1 MMNRCAYQQQNN
13 NNNINNNALVRSGGM
28 MNGVVCPKPR
38 RLCLLNPS
46 MKESVI
52 STSSPRWHHHYST
65 YWFNSV
71 LLFSFFVRFISR
83 CLIRFCSC
91 CLNSHQM
98 ETRESKSKMEL
109 LDMILTK
116 ECCGVEKTNNVVPS
130 SPPFFSGSPPSRAA
144 NPVVQDAQFGNE
156 NPNPP
161 SPAMEASPSSRK
173 NGGSC
178 KFGQKCP
185 AVRVE
190 GFNCRGISAV
200 A

>member
-1 MMNRCAYQQQNN
+1 MMNRCAFQQQNN
-13 NNNINNNALVRSGGM
+13 NINNDQQQMMMM

-46 MKESVI
+46 INESI
-52 STSSPRWHHHYST
+52 SSSSSPRWQHHYP
-65 YWFNSV
+65 
-71 LLFSFFVRFISR
+71 I
-83 CLIRFCSC
+83 
-91 CLNSHQM
+91 SHQT
-98 ETRESKSKMEL
+98 EICESKARTEL

-116 ECCGVEKTNNVVPS
+116 ECYGVEKSNYPLPS
-130 SPPFFSGSPPSRAA
+130 SPPFFCGSPPSRAS

-156 NPNPP
+156 NP
-161 SPAMEASPSSRK
+161 SPSSPAFEASSSPSPRK

-178 KFGQKCP
+178 ARGKFGQKHP

>member
-13 NNNINNNALVRSGGM
+13 NINNNALVRGGEM

-46 MKESVI
+46 IKESVI
-52 STSSPRWHHHYST
+52 AASSPRCQHHYP
-65 YWFNSV
+65 
-71 LLFSFFVRFISR
+71 I
-83 CLIRFCSC
+83 
-91 CLNSHQM
+91 HQTEM
-98 ETRESKSKMEL
+98 CESKARTEL

-116 ECCGVEKTNNVVPS
+116 ECYGVEKSNNLIPS
-130 SPPFFSGSPPSRAA
+130 SPPFFCGSPPSRAS

-156 NPNPP
+156 NPSPLSPACETSP
-161 SPAMEASPSSRK
+161 SPSPRK

-178 KFGQKCP
+178 ARGKFGQKHP

>member
-13 NNNINNNALVRSGGM
+13 NNINNNALVRSEET

-38 RLCLLNPS
+38 RLYLLNPS
-46 MKESVI
+46 MKESI
-52 STSSPRWHHHYST
+52 STSSPRWQNHYS
-65 YWFNSV
+65 
-71 LLFSFFVRFISR
+71 I
-83 CLIRFCSC
+83 
-91 CLNSHQM
+91 HQT
-98 ETRESKSKMEL
+98 ETHESKSRMEL

-116 ECCGVEKTNNVVPS
+116 ECYGAEKSNNVVSS
-130 SPPFFSGSPPSRAA
+130 SPPFFCGSPPSRAA

-156 NPNPP
+156 NPNLP
-161 SPAMEASPSSRK
+161 SPAIEASPSSRK

-178 KFGQKCP
+178 ARGKFGQKCP

>member
-13 NNNINNNALVRSGGM
+13 NNINNNNNNALVRSGEM

-46 MKESVI
+46 MKESII
-52 STSSPRWHHHYST
+52 STSSPRIQHHYP
-65 YWFNSV
+65 
-71 LLFSFFVRFISR
+71 I
-83 CLIRFCSC
+83 
-91 CLNSHQM
+91 HQTEM
-98 ETRESKSKMEL
+98 RESKSRMEL

-116 ECCGVEKTNNVVPS
+116 ECYGAEKANNVVPS
-130 SPPFFSGSPPSRAA
+130 SPPFFCGSPPSRAA

-161 SPAMEASPSSRK
+161 SPAIEASPSSRK

-178 KFGQKCP
+178 ARGKFGQKCP